1 MVAAESA
8 LVTLCSL
15 YGGSGKCA
23 GYFMVA
29 AESALVTLWW
39 QRKVHWLLYAVFMVA
54 VESVLVTSH
63 SLYDGSRKCAG
74 YFMVTTLG

>member
-29 AESALVTLWW
+29 
-39 QRKVHWLLYAVFMVA
+39 
-54 VESVLVTSH
+54 VESVLVASH
-63 SLYDGSRKCAG
+63 SLYGGSGKCAG